1 MKVITRT
8 IWLLSLVSL
17 FTDISSEMLYPIMPV
32 YLQSIHFSVVWIGV
46 LEGFAEGVAGLSK
59 GYFGAWSDKMGQRLP
74 FVRFGYFL
82 SAIAKPML
90 VLFTLPAWVFT
101 ARSMDRLGKG
111 IRTGARDALLSA
123 ESTPETKGQV
133 FGFHRGMDTLG
144 AVLGPVL
151 SLVIL
156 YFFPANYKLLFIV
169 AFVPAITSVF
179 FTFGVIEKPTS
190 QGALKARPGF
200 KQFFA
205 FWANSSTG
213 YRKLVGGLLL
223 FALVNSS
230 DMFLLLKVKESGL
243 SDRMVV
249 GVYVFYNLVY
259 AISSHP
265 LGKLGDKLGF
275 KNVFVA
281 GLVLFAIAYGGM
293 TFSNSIIGY
302 ALIFIVYGMYA
313 AATEGISKAWISN
326 LVSREET
333 ATAIGTY
340 TGFQSICTLV
350 ASSVAG
356 ILWYGY
362 GNSALFGFTAVVTLC
377 LAIYFYL
384 FVIPA
389 KTTGK

>member
-1 MKVITRT
+1 
-8 IWLLSLVSL
+8 
-17 FTDISSEMLYPIMPV
+17 MPV

-59 GYFGAWSDKMGQRLP
+59 GYFGAWSDKLGQRLP

-82 SAIAKPML
+82 SAISKPML

-156 YFFPANYKLLFIV
+156 YFFPANYKLLFII

-179 FTFGVIEKPTS
+179 FTFGVIEKATS

-205 FWANSSTG
+205 FWTNSSTD

-259 AISSHP
+259 AITSQP

-275 KNVFVA
+275 KNIFIT
-281 GLVLFAIAYGGM
+281 GLVLFAISYGGM
-293 TFSNSIIGY
+293 ALTNSIAGY
-302 ALIFIVYGMYA
+302 ALIFMVYGIYV
-313 AATEGISKAWISN
+313 AATDGISKAWISN
-326 LVSREET
+326 LVSKDET

-356 ILWYGY
+356 IIWYGY
-362 GNSALFGFTAVVTLC
+362 GSSVLFGFTAVVTLC